1 LLAAVVVVD
10 HLLEVVAQV
19 DFAQEPHFLLPLETI
34 TPLP

>member
-1 LLAAVVVVD
+1 LAVAAAVD